1 MVPTKYQPDLLQLL
15 ISVIGGSVL
24 NKVTWIIFS
33 VITVAFLTIL
43 VVFSKTTEID
53 ISKVD
58 VNVVQLA
65 SKQNGN
71 IADHVYGDADSP
83 VTLIEYGDYQCSH
96 CASMQPFVEAV
107 TKQYQ
112 DKLKFI
118 FRNFPLGASF
128 PNSKAAAATVEAAGL
143 QGKYWE
149 MHNKIYD
156 QQSDWTDLSGTN
168 RTATFVSYAKELEL
182 DTDKFTEDISSSA
195 IISKINYDQALG
207 QKVGITGTPAFY
219 LNGTQL
225 DLSDI
230 GTEASLRS
238 VIEAALK
245 KAGL

>member
-1 MVPTKYQPDLLQLL
+1 M
-15 ISVIGGSVL
+15 

-33 VITVAFLTIL
+33 VVTVTFLAVL
-43 VVFSKTTEID
+43 VVFSKTTGID
-53 ISKVD
+53 VSKID
-58 VNVVQLA
+58 ANATQSA

-71 IADHVYGDADSP
+71 IADHVYGKADST

-96 CASMQPFVEAV
+96 CATMQPFVEAV

-128 PNSKAAAATVEAAGL
+128 PNSKAAAATVESAGL

-149 MHNKIYD
+149 MHNKIYK
-156 QQSDWTDLSGTN
+156 QQADWTNLSGTS
-168 RTATFVSYAKELEL
+168 RTATFASYAKELGL
-182 DTDKFTEDISSSA
+182 NTDKFTNDISSSA
-195 IISKINYDQALG
+195 IISKINYDQAIG
-207 QKVGITGTPAFY
+207 KKIGITGTPAFY

-225 DLSDI
+225 DLKNI
-230 GTEASLRS
+230 GSEAGLKSA
-238 VIEAALK
+238 VEAALT